1 MRENKFKTIFFI
13 IIIILFIISIY
24 LAIKNKKSYANEE
37 TKIKKETQMENR
49 INIGI
54 IKFDTLNPIL
64 TKNQDIQY
72 ITKLIYKPLIDITQ
86 DFNLQNGIAEEWNK
100 LDNKTYLIKLQ
111 ENVLWD
117 NGKKCTSQDIKY
129 TIDFINQNQSIF
141 KENVKNIKNI
151 EIVNDY
157 LIKIF
162 LIEPEDFFEYML
174 CFPII
179 CKEENVG
186 TGNYKIESVDNNK
199 IELKSNTNEIN
210 LIIYNSITKLYN
222 AFSKGEVDFFITNNI
237 NYLKYIGRVGHN
249 KNTITGRNFDYLKYN
264 LKNKVLKNKEV
275 IQAIELLINKNEIN
289 HKIFNNMYYTAEF
302 PLQYGSYLY
311 NNNIKCQNNIN
322 KAQKIL
328 EDTGWIYNR

>member
-1 MRENKFKTIFFI
+1 MRENNFKTIFFI
-13 IIIILFIISIY
+13 IVIMLIFISIY
-24 LAIKNKKSYANEE
+24 IIIKNNKIIAIEE
-37 TKIKKETQMENR
+37 IKKNKETILVNI
-49 INIGI
+49 INVGI
-54 IKFDTLNPIL
+54 TQFDTLNPL
-64 TKNQDIQY
+64 LSKNQDIQY

-86 DFNLQNGIAEEWNK
+86 DFRLQKGIAEEWNK